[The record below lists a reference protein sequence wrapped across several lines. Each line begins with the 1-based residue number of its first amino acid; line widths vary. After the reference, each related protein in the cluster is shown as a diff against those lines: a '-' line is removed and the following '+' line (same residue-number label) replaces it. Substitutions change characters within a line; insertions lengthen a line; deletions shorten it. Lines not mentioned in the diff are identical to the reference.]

1 MITYSSTELAERLSK
16 LSESLAALSEI
27 GESDKIKHSD
37 IHPNIHLQYFLI
49 EITGNANILYDY
61 IVAKQVY
68 LSRKKHSIQVFCYE
82 IIRIAENEYAIN
94 AFGF

>member
-16 LSESLAALSEI
+16 LSESLASLSEI
-27 GESDKIKHSD
+27 GESEKITHSD

-49 EITGNANILYDY
+49 DITGHAVICYNYL
-61 IVAKQVY
+61 VAKHVY
-68 LSRKKHSIQVFCYE
+68 LSRKAHSIQVFAYE
-82 IIRIAENEYAIN
+82 IIRIDENEYEIN